1 MNLHAIVRGA
11 ITTVN
16 PDVYCTVRRST
27 GVSTTQADGVQVPGY
42 ADTPNVP
49 VQVQALTYSDLMKLD
64 ALNIQGVRRAVY
76 LNGAVMGL
84 VRVASRGGDLLIFP
98 TGTLP
103 EGDVWLCAQS
113 LEQWPDWC
121 KVAITLQNGS

>member
-11 ITTVN
+11 ITAIN
-16 PDVYCTVRRST
+16 PDVLCTVRRST
-27 GVSTTQADGVQVPGY
+27 GVSATSASGVQTPGY
-42 ADTPNVP
+42 ADIPDVP
-49 VQVQALTYSDLMKLD
+49 VQVQALSYSDLMKLD
-64 ALNIQGVRRAVY
+64 ALNIQGVRRAIY

-84 VRVASRGGDLLIFP
+84 VRVAQRGGDLIVFP
-98 TGTLP
+98 SGTLP
-103 EGDVWLCAQS
+103 EGDVWLAALN